1 MHQDSLEPYGL
12 PHLDRWVYPAI
23 TVSEHRRTIRNFFAL
38 RLWVFRVSPVTIES
52 EEPAEE
58 DLDAKAAPGTA
69 TDSNFT
75 GTRSSR

>member
-1 MHQDSLEPYGL
+1 MHQDSPEFYGL
-12 PHLDRWVYPAI
+12 PCLDRSVYLLI
-23 TVSEHRRTIRNFFAL
+23 TLSEHRRTIRNFFAL
-38 RLWVFRVSPVTIES
+38 RLWVFRVPPVTIES

-69 TDSNFT
+69 TDSNFI